1 MFKKRI
7 QRIFSVAL
15 VTVLSVSLLSGCER
29 TKNEVE
35 EVVIPEIV
43 FITSHHDYD
52 ENIKGYF
59 ITNEGKMKMYDFRN
73 IAPDEQYDLL
83 EVMDQLDSALCT
95 EMDRR
100 GIIIKEEDLPQIS
113 KEKLLEYYK
122 MLQKV
127 SKYSKIVTRESYL
140 DVVAGYGHFYGIRF
154 NKENEKEIII
164 LNGWGDWYEENKD
177 KNAKEINRLELFPG
191 LL

>member
-1 MFKKRI
+1 MFKKLI
-7 QRIFSVAL
+7 SGIMAIAFCVIG
-15 VTVLSVSLLSGCER
+15 LSGCGEE
-29 TKNEVE
+29 TTEVE
-35 EVVIPEIV
+35 MPEIV

-95 EMDRR
+95 EINKG
-100 GIIIKEEDLPQIS
+100 GIIIKAEDLPQMP

-122 MLQKV
+122 ILQKV
-127 SKYSKIVTRESYL
+127 SKDSKIVTRESYL

-154 NKENEKEIII
+154 NPQNEKEIIT

-177 KNAKEINRLELFPG
+177 KNASKINLLELFPG
-191 LL
+191 L